1 MFLPFAGIVKENENR
16 SDTMTDT
23 YMDMP
28 TRMAESFPEIENDI
42 LMDLSSASPEY
53 AELQDQLTQLRTQ
66 HPFIPAVLRKA
77 ESIQM
82 TSEEHHIF
90 LRYLNLTRQAEDME
104 RLQIYFRGHQD
115 AVAYLKKI
123 KAI

>member
-1 MFLPFAGIVKENENR
+1 MFLPFMGIVKENGNGVIP
-16 SDTMTDT
+16 MTDT

-53 AELQDQLTQLRTQ
+53 IELQDQLTQLRTQ
-66 HPFIPAVLRKA
+66 HPFISAVLQKT
-77 ESIQM
+77 EPVQM
-82 TSEEHHIF
+82 TAEEHHIF
-90 LRYLNLTRQAEDME
+90 LRYLSLTRQVEDME

>member
-1 MFLPFAGIVKENENR
+1 MA
-16 SDTMTDT
+16 DT

-28 TRMAESFPEIENDI
+28 SRLADGFPEIENDI
-42 LMDLSSASPEY
+42 LMDLGNTNPEY
-53 AELQDQLTQLRTQ
+53 AELQDQLRQIRKQ
-66 HPFIPAVLRKA
+66 YPFISAVLQKA
-77 ESIQM
+77 EPVQM
-82 TSEEHHIF
+82 TAEEHQVF
-90 LRYLNLTRQAEDME
+90 LRYLRLTQQAEDME

>member
-1 MFLPFAGIVKENENR
+1 
-16 SDTMTDT
+16 MTDT

-42 LMDLSSASPEY
+42 LMDLSSINPEY
-53 AELQDQLTQLRTQ
+53 AELQDQLTQLRAQ
-66 HPFIPAVLRKA
+66 HPFIPAVLQKA
-77 ESIQM
+77 ELVQM
-82 TSEEHHIF
+82 TAEDHQVL
-90 LRYLNLTRQAEDME
+90 LRYLSLTRQAEDME